1 MAHLLPKGG
10 AYLVFH
16 FAAWT
21 LKPAAPALPH
31 APLMAERQVVSHIVP
46 LDHHSDAAIE
56 LLIDAA
62 FGPDRHG
69 RTAYKI
75 RDGMPWLPALS
86 FAVVDD
92 DGALIGS
99 LQSWPV
105 ALTLTDGGQ
114 QADNGQLPLI
124 MVGPVAV
131 EPAHQKGGHGRAMM
145 DAVVAAARTLRTEPL
160 MMIGDP
166 EYYGRFW
173 GFTADGTDGW
183 DAPGPFEKRR
193 LLALSVDGR
202 PIGGVGIL
210 APRITV
216 TA

>member
-1 MAHLLPKGG
+1 M
-10 AYLVFH
+10 
-16 FAAWT
+16 
-21 LKPAAPALPH
+21 
-31 APLMAERQVVSHIVP
+31 SHIVP
-46 LDHHSDAAIE
+46 LDSQSDAAIE
-56 LLIDAA
+56 QLLDAA

-75 RDGMPWLPALS
+75 RDGMAWLPALS
-86 FAVVDD
+86 FAMVDA

-105 ALTLTDGGQ
+105 ALTLADGS
-114 QADNGQLPLI
+114 QLPLI

-131 EPAHQKGGHGRAMM
+131 EPAHQKGGHGRALM
-145 DAVVAAARTLRTEPL
+145 DAVVAAARAMRCEPL

-173 GFTADGTDGW
+173 GFTDEGTGGW

-193 LLALSVDGR
+193 LLALSVDGAA
-202 PIGGVGIL
+202 IGGAGML
-210 APRITV
+210 APRIAV
-216 TA
+216 AA